1 MAFLPHIPLILSPDV
16 IPSTHSADFPL
27 DSIIAAHSADFPTAD
42 IPAAH
47 SAYFLPELGFR
58 QQSPQFETEL
68 EF

>member
-1 MAFLPHIPLILSPDV
+1 MAFLPHIPLILPPDV
-16 IPSTHSADFPL
+16 IPATHSADLPL
-27 DSIIAAHSADFPTAD
+27 DSITAAHSADFPPAG

-47 SAYFLPELGFR
+47 SAYFLLELGFR

>member
-1 MAFLPHIPLILSPDV
+1 MAFLPHIPLIFPPDV
-16 IPSTHSADFPL
+16 IPAPHSADLPL
-27 DSIIAAHSADFPTAD
+27 DSITAAHSADFPTFD

-47 SAYFLPELGFR
+47 SAYFLPELGFM